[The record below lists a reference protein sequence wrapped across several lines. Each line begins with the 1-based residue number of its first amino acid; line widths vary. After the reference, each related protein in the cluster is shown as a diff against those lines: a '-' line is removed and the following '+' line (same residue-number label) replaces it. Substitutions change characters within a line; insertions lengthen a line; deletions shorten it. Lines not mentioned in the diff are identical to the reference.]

1 MRLVVAMFFTE
12 EAVANAGLVDVFA
25 LFAQKTGVQVRI
37 GVEGAIVTFGVLF
50 TRL

>member
-1 MRLVVAMFFTE
+1 MFFTE

-37 GVEGAIVTFGVLF
+37 SVEGAVVAFRVLF
-50 TRL
+50 TGLQAF